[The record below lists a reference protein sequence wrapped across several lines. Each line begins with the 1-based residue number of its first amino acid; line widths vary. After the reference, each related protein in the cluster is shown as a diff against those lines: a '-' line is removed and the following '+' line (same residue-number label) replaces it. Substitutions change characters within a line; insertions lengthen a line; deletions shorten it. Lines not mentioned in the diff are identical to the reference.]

1 MIPGRGE
8 VFIHLAPESII
19 HISPESLFTSL
30 RNDYSH
36 APEYAASRAQS
47 LNSAAS
53 VPGLIDFRTPR
64 SAKNNW
70 APRIGLAW
78 SPGTSGKTSI
88 RAGFGLAYD
97 QFY

>member
-36 APEYAASRAQS
+36 APEYALYQATKGILRKVNKLALTALRLAASRKATRVEEAI
-47 LNSAAS
+47 LLDATAEA
-53 VPGLIDFRTPR
+53 L
-64 SAKNNW
+64 
-70 APRIGLAW
+70 L
-78 SPGTSGKTSI
+78 
-88 RAGFGLAYD
+88 
-97 QFY
+97 